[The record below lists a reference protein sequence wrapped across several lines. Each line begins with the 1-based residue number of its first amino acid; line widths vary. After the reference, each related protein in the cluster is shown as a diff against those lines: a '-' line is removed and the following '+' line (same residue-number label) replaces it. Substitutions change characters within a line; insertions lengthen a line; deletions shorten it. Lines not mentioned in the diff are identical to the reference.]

1 MKIAI
6 YSLSN
11 CFHFAQFFNCLS
23 IVVRLIQFTFYLLLI
38 KCIIL
43 KYSCSYFILLDIDKN
58 QFKEKIIPKL
68 SSKIDVDVQ
77 LLKSTGYTLSSVL
90 IIFHFT
96 DCKPKIILTK
106 RSSLLKYHKNEISF
120 PGGTFKET
128 DSSLLNTALRET
140 KEEIGLNIH
149 SNEILGSFHTV
160 RTLTSNFAIIPF
172 VTFQDSIRKTKILI
186 DEVSEV
192 LDIPV
197 FDLFKGLNNN
207 FNYKNFSDSYAFRYN
222 SEIIW
227 GATARILKQIRDC
240 FY

>member
-1 MKIAI
+1 M
-6 YSLSN
+6 
-11 CFHFAQFFNCLS
+11 
-23 IVVRLIQFTFYLLLI
+23 
-38 KCIIL
+38 
-43 KYSCSYFILLDIDKN
+43 DIDKN
-58 QFKEKIIPKL
+58 QFKEKIIPRL
-68 SSKIDVDVQ
+68 SSKIDVDVR
-77 LLKSTGYTLSSVL
+77 LLKSSGYTLSSVL
-90 IIFHFT
+90 IIIHFT
-96 DCKPKIILTK
+96 DFKPKIILTK

-140 KEEIGLNIH
+140 KEEIGLNFH
-149 SNEILGSFHTV
+149 SNEIVGSFPTV

-172 VTFQDSIRKTKILI
+172 VTFQDNIRKTRILI
-186 DEVSEV
+186 DEVSEI

-197 FDLFKGLNNN
+197 FDLFKSLNNN
-207 FNYKNFSDSYAFRYN
+207 FNYKQFSDSYAFRYN

>member
-1 MKIAI
+1 MK
-6 YSLSN
+6 S
-11 CFHFAQFFNCLS
+11 
-23 IVVRLIQFTFYLLLI
+23 
-38 KCIIL
+38 IIL
-43 KYSCSYFILLDIDKN
+43 KYFSSYFILLDIDKT
-58 QFKEKIIPKL
+58 QFKKKIITKL
-68 SSKIDVDVQ
+68 STKIDPDAQ
-77 LLKSTGYTLSSVL
+77 LLKSSGYTLSSVL
-90 IIFHFT
+90 IIIHFT
-96 DCKPKIILTK
+96 DYKPKIILTK
-106 RSSLLKYHKNEISF
+106 RSSLLKHHKNEISF

-128 DSSLLNTALRET
+128 DLSLLNTALRET

-149 SNEILGSFHTV
+149 SQEILGSFHTV

-172 VTFQDSIRKTKILI
+172 VTFQDSLKKTKILI

-197 FDLFKGLNNN
+197 FDLFSSLNNN
-207 FNYKNFSDSYAFRYN
+207 SNYKNFSDSYAFRYN

>member
-1 MKIAI
+1 M
-6 YSLSN
+6 
-11 CFHFAQFFNCLS
+11 
-23 IVVRLIQFTFYLLLI
+23 
-38 KCIIL
+38 
-43 KYSCSYFILLDIDKN
+43 DIDKN
-58 QFKEKIIPKL
+58 QFKEKIIPRL
-68 SSKIDVDVQ
+68 STIDVDVQ
-77 LLKSTGYTLSSVL
+77 LLKLSGFTLSSVL
-90 IIFHFT
+90 IIIHFR
-96 DCKPKIILTK
+96 DCEPKIILTK

-140 KEEIGLNIH
+140 KEEIGLNFD
-149 SNEILGSFHTV
+149 SNEILGCFQTV

-172 VTFQDSIRKTKILI
+172 VTFQDSIRKTNLLI

-192 LDIPV
+192 LDIPI
-197 FDLFKGLNNN
+197 FDLFKGLSN
-207 FNYKNFSDSYAFRYN
+207 FNFKNFSDSYSFRYN

>member
-1 MKIAI
+1 MYFLTII
-6 YSLSN
+6 NS
-11 CFHFAQFFNCLS
+11 
-23 IVVRLIQFTFYLLLI
+23 
-38 KCIIL
+38 IIL
-43 KYSCSYFILLDIDKN
+43 KYSCSYFILLDIDKT
-58 QFKEKIIPKL
+58 QFKEKIITKL
-68 SSKIDVDVQ
+68 SSKIDVDVR
-77 LLKSTGYTLSSVL
+77 LLKSSGYTPSSVL
-90 IIFHFT
+90 IIIHFT
-96 DCKPKIILTK
+96 DRKPKIILTK

-128 DSSLLNTALRET
+128 DLSLLNTALRET

-186 DEVSEV
+186 DEVSEI

-197 FDLFKGLNNN
+197 FDLFKSLNNN

>member
-1 MKIAI
+1 M
-6 YSLSN
+6 
-11 CFHFAQFFNCLS
+11 
-23 IVVRLIQFTFYLLLI
+23 
-38 KCIIL
+38 
-43 KYSCSYFILLDIDKN
+43 DIDKN
-58 QFKEKIIPKL
+58 QFKEKIIPRL
-68 SSKIDVDVQ
+68 STIDVDVQ
-77 LLKSTGYTLSSVL
+77 LLKSSGYTLSSVL
-90 IIFHFT
+90 IIIHFT
-96 DCKPKIILTK
+96 DFKPKIILTK

-140 KEEIGLNIH
+140 KEEIGLNFD
-149 SNEILGSFHTV
+149 SNEILGCFQTV

-186 DEVSEV
+186 DEVSEI

-197 FDLFKGLNNN
+197 FDLFKGLNN
-207 FNYKNFSDSYAFRYN
+207 FNYKNFSDSYTFRYN

>member
-1 MKIAI
+1 MK
-6 YSLSN
+6 S
-11 CFHFAQFFNCLS
+11 
-23 IVVRLIQFTFYLLLI
+23 
-38 KCIIL
+38 IIL
-43 KYSCSYFILLDIDKN
+43 KYFSRYFILLDIDKT
-58 QFKEKIIPKL
+58 QFKKKIITKL
-68 SSKIDVDVQ
+68 STKIDPDVQ
-77 LLKSTGYTLSSVL
+77 LLKSSGYTLSSVL
-90 IIFHFT
+90 IIIHFT
-96 DCKPKIILTK
+96 DYKPKIILTK
-106 RSSLLKYHKNEISF
+106 RSSLLKHHKNEISF

-128 DSSLLNTALRET
+128 DLSLLNTALRET

-149 SNEILGSFHTV
+149 SNEIVGSFHTV

-172 VTFQDSIRKTKILI
+172 VTFQDNLRKTKILI

-192 LDIPV
+192 LDIPL
-197 FDLFKGLNNN
+197 FDLFNSLNNN

>member
-1 MKIAI
+1 MK
-6 YSLSN
+6 S
-11 CFHFAQFFNCLS
+11 
-23 IVVRLIQFTFYLLLI
+23 
-38 KCIIL
+38 IIL
-43 KYSCSYFILLDIDKN
+43 KYFSSYFILLDIDKT
-58 QFKEKIIPKL
+58 QFKKKIITKL
-68 SSKIDVDVQ
+68 STKIDPDAQ
-77 LLKSTGYTLSSVL
+77 LLKSSGYTLSSVL
-90 IIFHFT
+90 IIIHFT
-96 DCKPKIILTK
+96 DYKPKIILTK
-106 RSSLLKYHKNEISF
+106 RSSLLKHHKNEISF

-128 DSSLLNTALRET
+128 DLSLLNTALRET

-149 SNEILGSFHTV
+149 SNEIVGSFHTV

-172 VTFQDSIRKTKILI
+172 VTFQDNLRKTKLLI

-192 LDIPV
+192 LDIPI
-197 FDLFKGLNNN
+197 FDLFNSLNNN

>member
-1 MKIAI
+1 MFI
-6 YSLSN
+6 N
-11 CFHFAQFFNCLS
+11 CCALNPIHF
-23 IVVRLIQFTFYLLLI
+23 LIII
-38 KCIIL
+38 KTIIL

-58 QFKEKIIPKL
+58 QFKEKIIPRL

>member
-1 MKIAI
+1 MIFILPIFVWLAI
-6 YSLSN
+6 
-11 CFHFAQFFNCLS
+11 
-23 IVVRLIQFTFYLLLI
+23 LLLNQNQFLIII
-38 KCIIL
+38 KSIIL
-43 KYSCSYFILLDIDKN
+43 KYYNSYFILLDIDKN
-58 QFKEKIIPKL
+58 QFKEKIIPRL
-68 SSKIDVDVQ
+68 STIDVDVQ
-77 LLKSTGYTLSSVL
+77 LLKLSGFTLSSVL
-90 IIFHFT
+90 IIIHFR
-96 DCKPKIILTK
+96 DWEPKIILTK

-140 KEEIGLNIH
+140 KEEIGLNFD
-149 SNEILGSFHTV
+149 SNEILGCFQTV

-172 VTFQDSIRKTKILI
+172 VTFQDSIRKTNLLI

-192 LDIPV
+192 FDIPI
-197 FDLFKGLNNN
+197 FDLFKGLSN
-207 FNYKNFSDSYAFRYN
+207 FNFKNFSDSYSFRYN

>member
-1 MKIAI
+1 MK
-6 YSLSN
+6 S
-11 CFHFAQFFNCLS
+11 
-23 IVVRLIQFTFYLLLI
+23 
-38 KCIIL
+38 IIL
-43 KYSCSYFILLDIDKN
+43 KYFSRYFILLDIDKT
-58 QFKEKIIPKL
+58 QFKKKIITKL
-68 SSKIDVDVQ
+68 STKIDPDVQ
-77 LLKSTGYTLSSVL
+77 LLKSSGYTLSSVL
-90 IIFHFT
+90 IIIHFT
-96 DCKPKIILTK
+96 DYKPKIILTK
-106 RSSLLKYHKNEISF
+106 RSSLLKHHKNEISF

-128 DSSLLNTALRET
+128 DLSLLNTALRET

-149 SNEILGSFHTV
+149 SNEIVGSFHTV

-172 VTFQDSIRKTKILI
+172 VTFQDNLRKTKILI

-192 LDIPV
+192 LDIPI
-197 FDLFKGLNNN
+197 FDLFNSLNNN

>member
-1 MKIAI
+1 MK
-6 YSLSN
+6 S
-11 CFHFAQFFNCLS
+11 
-23 IVVRLIQFTFYLLLI
+23 
-38 KCIIL
+38 IIL
-43 KYSCSYFILLDIDKN
+43 KYFSRYFILLDIDKT
-58 QFKEKIIPKL
+58 QFKKKIITKL
-68 SSKIDVDVQ
+68 STKIDPDVQ
-77 LLKSTGYTLSSVL
+77 LLKSSGYTLSSVL
-90 IIFHFT
+90 IIIHFT

-106 RSSLLKYHKNEISF
+106 RSSLLKHHKNEISF

-128 DSSLLNTALRET
+128 DLSLLNTALRET

-149 SNEILGSFHTV
+149 SNEIVGSFHTV

-172 VTFQDSIRKTKILI
+172 VTFQDNLRKTKILI

-192 LDIPV
+192 LDIPL
-197 FDLFKGLNNN
+197 FDLFNSLNNN

>member
-1 MKIAI
+1 MK
-6 YSLSN
+6 S
-11 CFHFAQFFNCLS
+11 
-23 IVVRLIQFTFYLLLI
+23 
-38 KCIIL
+38 IIL
-43 KYSCSYFILLDIDKN
+43 KYFSSYFILLDIDKT
-58 QFKEKIIPKL
+58 QFKKKIITKL
-68 SSKIDVDVQ
+68 STKIDPDVQ
-77 LLKSTGYTLSSVL
+77 LLKSSGYTLSSVL
-90 IIFHFT
+90 IIIHFT
-96 DCKPKIILTK
+96 DYKPKIILTK
-106 RSSLLKYHKNEISF
+106 RSSLLKHHKNEISF

-128 DSSLLNTALRET
+128 DLSLLNTALRET

-149 SNEILGSFHTV
+149 SNEIVGSFHTV

-172 VTFQDSIRKTKILI
+172 VTFQDNLRKTKILI

-192 LDIPV
+192 LDIPI
-197 FDLFKGLNNN
+197 FDLFNSLNNN

>member
-1 MKIAI
+1 MK
-6 YSLSN
+6 S
-11 CFHFAQFFNCLS
+11 
-23 IVVRLIQFTFYLLLI
+23 
-38 KCIIL
+38 IIL
-43 KYSCSYFILLDIDKN
+43 KYFSSYFILLDIDKT
-58 QFKEKIIPKL
+58 QFKKKIITKL
-68 SSKIDVDVQ
+68 STKIDPDAQ
-77 LLKSTGYTLSSVL
+77 LLKSSGYTLSSVL
-90 IIFHFT
+90 IIIHFT
-96 DCKPKIILTK
+96 DYKPKIILTK
-106 RSSLLKYHKNEISF
+106 RSSLLKHHKNEISF

-128 DSSLLNTALRET
+128 DMSLLNTALRET

-149 SNEILGSFHTV
+149 SNEIVGSFHTV

-172 VTFQDSIRKTKILI
+172 VTFQDNLRKTKILI

-192 LDIPV
+192 LDIPI
-197 FDLFKGLNNN
+197 FDLFNSLNNN

>member
-1 MKIAI
+1 M
-6 YSLSN
+6 
-11 CFHFAQFFNCLS
+11 
-23 IVVRLIQFTFYLLLI
+23 
-38 KCIIL
+38 
-43 KYSCSYFILLDIDKN
+43 DIDKN
-58 QFKEKIIPKL
+58 QFKEKIIPRL

-77 LLKSTGYTLSSVL
+77 LLKSSGYTLSSVL

-140 KEEIGLNIH
+140 KEEIGLNFD
-149 SNEILGSFHTV
+149 SNEILGCFQTV

-172 VTFQDSIRKTKILI
+172 VTFQDSIRKTNLLI

-207 FNYKNFSDSYAFRYN
+207 FNYKNFSNSYAFRYN

>member
-1 MKIAI
+1 MK
-6 YSLSN
+6 S
-11 CFHFAQFFNCLS
+11 
-23 IVVRLIQFTFYLLLI
+23 
-38 KCIIL
+38 IIL
-43 KYSCSYFILLDIDKN
+43 KYFSSYFILLDIDKT
-58 QFKEKIIPKL
+58 QFKKKIITKL
-68 SSKIDVDVQ
+68 STKIDPDVQ
-77 LLKSTGYTLSSVL
+77 LLKSSGYTLSSVL
-90 IIFHFT
+90 IIIHFT
-96 DCKPKIILTK
+96 DYKPKIILTK
-106 RSSLLKYHKNEISF
+106 RSSLLKHHKNEISF

-128 DSSLLNTALRET
+128 DLSLLNTALRET

-149 SNEILGSFHTV
+149 SNEIVGSFHTV

-172 VTFQDSIRKTKILI
+172 VTFQDNLRKTKLLI

-192 LDIPV
+192 LDIPL
-197 FDLFKGLNNN
+197 FDLFNSLNNN

>member
-1 MKIAI
+1 MK
-6 YSLSN
+6 S
-11 CFHFAQFFNCLS
+11 
-23 IVVRLIQFTFYLLLI
+23 
-38 KCIIL
+38 IIL
-43 KYSCSYFILLDIDKN
+43 KYFSSYFILLDIDKT
-58 QFKEKIIPKL
+58 QFKKKIITKL
-68 SSKIDVDVQ
+68 STKIDPDVQ
-77 LLKSTGYTLSSVL
+77 LLKSSGYTLSSVL
-90 IIFHFT
+90 IIIHFT
-96 DCKPKIILTK
+96 DYKPKIILTK
-106 RSSLLKYHKNEISF
+106 RSSLLKHHKNEISF

-128 DSSLLNTALRET
+128 DLSLLNTALRET

-149 SNEILGSFHTV
+149 SNEIVGSFHTV

-172 VTFQDSIRKTKILI
+172 VTFQDNLRKTKILI

-192 LDIPV
+192 LDIPL
-197 FDLFKGLNNN
+197 FDLFNSLNNN

>member
-1 MKIAI
+1 MKA
-6 YSLSN
+6 
-11 CFHFAQFFNCLS
+11 
-23 IVVRLIQFTFYLLLI
+23 
-38 KCIIL
+38 IIL
-43 KYSCSYFILLDIDKN
+43 KYFSSYFILLDIDKT
-58 QFKEKIIPKL
+58 QFKKKIITKL
-68 SSKIDVDVQ
+68 STKIDPDVQ
-77 LLKSTGYTLSSVL
+77 LLKSSGYTLSSVL
-90 IIFHFT
+90 IIIHFT
-96 DCKPKIILTK
+96 DYKPKIILTK
-106 RSSLLKYHKNEISF
+106 RSSLLKHHKNEISF

-128 DSSLLNTALRET
+128 DLSLLNTALRET

-149 SNEILGSFHTV
+149 SNEIVGSFHTV

-172 VTFQDSIRKTKILI
+172 VTFQDNLRKTKLLI

-192 LDIPV
+192 LDIPI
-197 FDLFKGLNNN
+197 FDLFNSLNNN

>member
-1 MKIAI
+1 MKA
-6 YSLSN
+6 
-11 CFHFAQFFNCLS
+11 
-23 IVVRLIQFTFYLLLI
+23 
-38 KCIIL
+38 IIL
-43 KYSCSYFILLDIDKN
+43 KYFSSYFILLDIDKT
-58 QFKEKIIPKL
+58 QFKKKIITKL
-68 SSKIDVDVQ
+68 STKIDPDVQ
-77 LLKSTGYTLSSVL
+77 LLKSSGYTLSSVL
-90 IIFHFT
+90 IIIHFT
-96 DCKPKIILTK
+96 DYKPKIILTK
-106 RSSLLKYHKNEISF
+106 RSSLLKHHKNEISF

-128 DSSLLNTALRET
+128 DLSLLNTALRET

-149 SNEILGSFHTV
+149 SNEIVGSFHTV

-172 VTFQDSIRKTKILI
+172 VTFQDNLRKTKILI

-192 LDIPV
+192 LDIPL
-197 FDLFKGLNNN
+197 FDLFNSLNNN

>member
-1 MKIAI
+1 LLNK
-6 YSLSN
+6 N
-11 CFHFAQFFNCLS
+11 QF
-23 IVVRLIQFTFYLLLI
+23 LIII
-38 KCIIL
+38 KSIIL
-43 KYSCSYFILLDIDKN
+43 KYSNSYFILLDIDKN
-58 QFKEKIIPKL
+58 QFKEKIIPRL
-68 SSKIDVDVQ
+68 STIDVDVQ
-77 LLKSTGYTLSSVL
+77 LLKLSGFTLSSVL
-90 IIFHFT
+90 IIIHFR
-96 DCKPKIILTK
+96 DYEPKIILTK

-140 KEEIGLNIH
+140 KEEIGLNFD
-149 SNEILGSFHTV
+149 SNEILGCFQTV

-172 VTFQDSIRKTKILI
+172 VTFQDSIRKTNLLI

-192 LDIPV
+192 LDIPI
-197 FDLFKGLNNN
+197 FDLFKGLSSN
-207 FNYKNFSDSYAFRYN
+207 FNYKNFSNSYSFRYN

>member
-1 MKIAI
+1 MK
-6 YSLSN
+6 S
-11 CFHFAQFFNCLS
+11 
-23 IVVRLIQFTFYLLLI
+23 
-38 KCIIL
+38 IIL
-43 KYSCSYFILLDIDKN
+43 KYFSSYFILLDIDKT
-58 QFKEKIIPKL
+58 QFKKKIITKL
-68 SSKIDVDVQ
+68 STKIDPDVQ
-77 LLKSTGYTLSSVL
+77 LLKSSGYTLSSVL
-90 IIFHFT
+90 IIIHFT
-96 DCKPKIILTK
+96 DYKPKIILTK
-106 RSSLLKYHKNEISF
+106 RSSLLKHHKNEISF

-128 DSSLLNTALRET
+128 DMSLLNTALRET

-149 SNEILGSFHTV
+149 SNEIVGSFHTV

-172 VTFQDSIRKTKILI
+172 VTFQDNLRKTKLLI

-192 LDIPV
+192 LDIPI
-197 FDLFKGLNNN
+197 FDLFNSLNNN

>member
-1 MKIAI
+1 ML
-6 YSLSN
+6 YN
-11 CFHFAQFFNCLS
+11 
-23 IVVRLIQFTFYLLLI
+23 IVVFLIVFILLNSLIVYQLLSLNPIQFLI
-38 KCIIL
+38 INKSIIL

-58 QFKEKIIPKL
+58 QFKEKIIPRL

-77 LLKSTGYTLSSVL
+77 LLKSSGYTLSSVL

-207 FNYKNFSDSYAFRYN
+207 FNYKNFSNSYAFRYN